1 MKKMNRFGLILGVFF
16 IVGCSATVKNVEEPI
31 ADKCLII
38 GSVLLDIDGYDDNL
52 ITLSDNIEIAI
63 LGKII
68 QNGEIK
74 KVGFWT
80 RTDDNGLFILPNVPP
95 GDYVI
100 KGMRTHLIGIGDLV
114 ITNELLDSERSYYE
128 LNRHS
133 FIGFTGN
140 LFDVQTLQRVANFK
154 HNIFKLNRN
163 GWIEFQRIDRLNQ
176 FKISTGERIDRQS
189 VPFQFLDKFPESQWA
204 RFVEMHITY

>member
-1 MKKMNRFGLILGVFF
+1 MKQKHSYGLFSVIFF
-16 IVGCSATVKNVEEPI
+16 ILACSATLQTVEEPI

-52 ITLSDNIEIAI
+52 TTLSDNIEVAV

-68 QNGEIK
+68 QNGQIK

-80 RTDDNGLFILPNVPP
+80 RTDENGLFILPNVPM

-100 KGMRTHLIGIGDLV
+100 KGIRTHLIGVGDLV
-114 ITNELLDSERSYYE
+114 ITNELIDSERNYYE

-140 LFDVQTLQRVANFK
+140 LFDIQISNRVANFK

-163 GWIEFQRIDRLNQ
+163 GWIDFQRIDRLKQ

-189 VPFQFLDKFPESQWA
+189 VQFQFLDKFPESQWA
-204 RFVEMHITY
+204 RFVETHITY